1 MCVYCT
7 FYVHRE
13 VSLTGTEK
21 KTFSSPLLNLLSGSA
36 NIALVHFGGESKGVE
51 RLREA
56 LLLGADVDEHQ
67 GL

>member
-1 MCVYCT
+1 MSI
-7 FYVHRE
+7 VHFMY
-13 VSLTGTEK
+13 TEK
-21 KTFSSPLLNLLSGSA
+21 FHQQAQKKFSSPLLNLLSGSA

>member
-1 MCVYCT
+1 MCLLYILCT
-7 FYVHRE
+7 QRSFTNRHR
-13 VSLTGTEK
+13 K

>member
-7 FYVHRE
+7 FFVHRE
-13 VSLTGTEK
+13 VSPTGTE

>member
-1 MCVYCT
+1 MY
-7 FYVHRE
+7 
-13 VSLTGTEK
+13 TEKFHQQAQK